1 MQDKYTSQDPT
12 VESIPQKGFFGH
24 PKGLGVLF
32 FVEF

>member
-24 PKGLGVLF
+24 PKGLGV
-32 FVEF
+32 